1 MQRADR
7 NSTTRERV
15 RREATE
21 PRPAVGAGASN
32 LWAAAFVGSLITLG
46 TSAAAQDSAG
56 APSATHDPR
65 YPPERDILGPDHE
78 GGLRVESVMTRV
90 TSFDQYG
97 HGYQSQ
103 AGPPGGPGSERA
115 TIFEPQLQVVASQ
128 GDRLKHIITV
138 PIDVVT
144 AASPDAIDNGPAS
157 VDVVSSASRF
167 NVAGTLD
174 WAAIYKLN
182 AVSDLSLDSGL
193 HLEEPFRSW
202 HSALGASRSFADGD
216 TVVSASAVSI
226 FDWFDHFDITGH
238 RHGRANRSTTTGTI
252 GITQIATPTTVLNVN
267 YGLTVQRGELGNTW
281 NSVPLTTLERGA
293 EILPDE
299 RARHA
304 LVGRMSQF
312 LPWNGALRVYYRFY
326 ADDWGLIAH
335 SVEGQLM
342 QRLSPFLYIGAL
354 YRFHT
359 QTGADF
365 FTTQAQPTA
374 QWRTAD
380 SDLARLRTHTVGGKF
395 VLDLPVEGP
404 FKQLHF
410 ELAYERYFRTNDLS
424 MDIVT
429 CATGYR
435 F

>member
-1 MQRADR
+1 MGL
-7 NSTTRERV
+7 
-15 RREATE
+15 RR
-21 PRPAVGAGASN
+21 AVGAAASSFR
-32 LWAAAFVGSLITLG
+32 AVAFLASLLTVG
-46 TSAAAQDSAG
+46 TSASAQDS
-56 APSATHDPR
+56 
-65 YPPERDILGPDHE
+65 DILGKDDRA
-78 GGLRVESVMTRV
+78 LRVDSVMTRV

-103 AGPPGGPGSERA
+103 AGPPAGPGSERA
-115 TIFEPQLQVVASQ
+115 TIFEPQLQLVASQ
-128 GDRLKHIITV
+128 GDRLKHVLTV
-138 PIDVVT
+138 PVDVVT
-144 AASPDAIDNGPAS
+144 AASPDAIDNGPKS

-174 WAAIYKLN
+174 WAATYRLSP
-182 AVSDLSLDSGL
+182 VSDVSMDNGL

-202 HSALGASRSFADGD
+202 HSALGATRALADGD
-216 TVVSASAVSI
+216 TVVSATAVSI

-238 RHGRANRSTTTGTI
+238 RHGRANRSATTGSI
-252 GITQIATPTTVLNVN
+252 GVTQIVTPTTVVNVN
-267 YGLTVQRGELGNTW
+267 YGLTIQNGELGNTW
-281 NSVPLTTLERGA
+281 NSVPLASLERGP
-293 EILPDE
+293 ELLPAE

-304 LVGRMSQF
+304 AVARASQF

-326 ADDWGLIAH
+326 ADDWGLVAH
-335 SVEGQLM
+335 SMEGQLM
-342 QRLSPFLYIGAL
+342 QRLSPFLYVGAL

-359 QTGADF
+359 QTGVDF
-365 FTTQAQPTA
+365 FTTQAPLGA

-380 SDLARLRTHTVGGKF
+380 SDLAPMQTHTIGGKF
-395 VLDLPVEGP
+395 VLDLPTEGP
-404 FKQLHF
+404 FRQLHF